1 MNSGTQIPKKQT
13 VVILSALS
21 VLILFISLESMIR
34 IKDLQLFRSWYES
47 FEVSKMSIS
56 ESEAFNVYVTGQLA
70 LYFFRIVVPMIFGI
84 HVFVAYV
91 KLRINKLF
99 IFIWSVLLLG
109 SLAYR
114 LVDKDYTSVF
124 FYINSIGYGVVLWN
138 LWSLTPI
145 INGNENR

>member
-1 MNSGTQIPKKQT
+1 MDSGTQLPKKQT
-13 VVILSALS
+13 IIILSTLS
-21 VLILFISLESMIR
+21 VLILFISLESMIK
-34 IKDLQLFRSWYES
+34 IKDLQLYEIWYES
-47 FEVSKMSIS
+47 FEVEKMGIS
-56 ESEAFNVYVTGQLA
+56 ENEAFSVYVTGQLA
-70 LYFFRIVVPMIFGI
+70 MYFFNIIVPMIFGI
-84 HVFVAYV
+84 HVFLAYT

-114 LVDKDYTSVF
+114 LVEKDYTSVF
-124 FYINSIGYGVVLWN
+124 FYMTSIGYGVVLWN